1 VFESTLK
8 RILQAF
14 FGTGTNLGIPYSS
27 TDTAVNDDPRRFETD
42 PLLLRD
48 AVIKVSDNGQL
59 WGDATGQ
66 NFELA
71 AGGSVGISFL
81 DLSLFY
87 FRNATPGSN
96 GTVEIFGTRC

>member
-1 VFESTLK
+1 VFEATLK
-8 RILQAF
+8 RILQGF
-14 FGTGTNLGIPYSS
+14 FGTGTHIGAPYSN
-27 TDTAVNDDPRRFETD
+27 TDTAVNDNPRRFEAA

-48 AVIKVSDNGQL
+48 VVIRVATNGQL
-59 WGDATGQ
+59 LGDVTAQ

-71 AGGSVGISFL
+71 AGGSTGVSFL